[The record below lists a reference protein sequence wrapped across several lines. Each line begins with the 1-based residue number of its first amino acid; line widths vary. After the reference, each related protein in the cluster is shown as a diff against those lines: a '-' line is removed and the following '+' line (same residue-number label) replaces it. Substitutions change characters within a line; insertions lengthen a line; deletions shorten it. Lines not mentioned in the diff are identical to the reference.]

1 MRVDHDEAG
10 LRAENAR
17 LREALRDAERR
28 LEALAKLGRVENPSA
43 SAMSPFSRIDRL
55 GLELSDLRQR
65 QEFVEGILESSGDC
79 IDVLDLD
86 ARLLFMSP
94 GGQRIMQIDDLAP
107 LIGFPWVDF
116 WDGDSRGDA
125 EAALAVALAGGTGR
139 FVGAAPTAKGLMK
152 WWDVVLT
159 PMRDGEGR
167 VAHLL
172 SVSRDMTR
180 ARAAEDALRESETR
194 LRLAQA
200 AGGIGVFET
209 DLQSGQTMLSEEC
222 RAIYGLPPGEIY
234 HAADIEALVLP
245 EDRASFESLGARSG
259 SAGRAAEYRIRRAD
273 TGRVVHVS
281 RHADIVPGPDGSLG
295 KFAGVIQDISERKE
309 AQAQQ
314 RLLMQELAH
323 RVKNT
328 LAIIKSI
335 ANQTLKGLED
345 HAEVRAFDARLL
357 ALGRAFDVLL
367 QESWAA
373 ARIVSVVEGAVSP
386 HGGARRFSLQGPD
399 IMVGPK
405 SALSLVL
412 LLHELCTNA
421 AKYGALSQREGR
433 IDLFWRIL
441 PSGAEPEL
449 MMEWIEKGGPPVS
462 APNRKGFGSRIVSLG
477 LAGARNADVE
487 YRPEGLCARFRAPL
501 SMLES

>member
-1 MRVDHDEAG
+1 MRVEHDEGG

-17 LREALRDAERR
+17 LREALKDAERR
-28 LEALAKLGRVENPSA
+28 LEALAKLGRAEAPKA
-43 SAMSPFSRIDRL
+43 SATPPAATHRL
-55 GLELSDLRQR
+55 GLDLADLHQR

-86 ARLLFMSP
+86 ARLVFMSP
-94 GGQRIMQIDDLAP
+94 GGQRIMEIDDLEP
-107 LIGFPWVDF
+107 LIGFPWLDF
-116 WDGDSRGDA
+116 WNGESRD
-125 EAALAVALAGGTGR
+125 EAGAAVAVALAGGTGR
-139 FVGAAPTAKGLMK
+139 FVGAARTAKGLVK

-172 SVSRDMTR
+172 SVSRDVSR
-180 ARAAEDALRESETR
+180 ARAAEDALRESEAR
-194 LRLAQA
+194 FRLAQA

-209 DLQSGQTMLSEEC
+209 DLQSGETILSDEG
-222 RAIYGLPPGEIY
+222 RAIYGLPPGET
-234 HAADIEALVLP
+234 HHVAEIEALVLP
-245 EDRASFESLGARSG
+245 EDRASFSSLGARSG
-259 SAGRAAEYRIRRAD
+259 SAAARGAEYRIRRPD
-273 TGRVVHVS
+273 TGRVVHIA

-295 KFAGVIQDISERKE
+295 KFAGIIQDVTERKE

-335 ANQTLKGLED
+335 ANQTLKSLDE
-345 HAEVRAFDARLL
+345 HPEVRAFDARLL

-373 ARIVSVVEGAVSP
+373 ARMLSVVEGAVSP
-386 HGGARRFSLQGPD
+386 HGGARRFSLHGPD
-399 IMVGPK
+399 IMIGPK

-433 IDLFWRIL
+433 IDLFWRIA
-441 PSGAEPEL
+441 PSGSEPEL
-449 MMEWIEKGGPPVS
+449 IMEWTEKGGPPVS
-462 APNRKGFGSRIVSLG
+462 APTRKGFGSRIVSLG
-477 LAGARNADVE
+477 LAGVRNAEVE
-487 YRPEGLCARFRAPL
+487 YRREGLHARFHAAL
-501 SMLES
+501 SMLEN

>member
-1 MRVDHDEAG
+1 MEHDEAG
-10 LRAENAR
+10 LLAENAR

-28 LEALAKLGRVENPSA
+28 LEALAKLGRVESPGGPLA
-43 SAMSPFSRIDRL
+43 PFSPTDRL
-55 GLELSDLRQR
+55 RLELSDLSHR
-65 QEFVEGILESSGDC
+65 QEFIEGILESSGDC

-86 ARLLFMSP
+86 VRLVFMSP
-94 GGQRIMQIDDLAP
+94 GGQRIMEIDDLAP
-107 LIGFPWVDF
+107 FIGFPWFDF
-116 WDGDSRGDA
+116 WEADSRPEA
-125 EAALAVALAGGTGR
+125 EAAVSVALGGGTGR

-180 ARAAEDALRESETR
+180 ARAAEDALRESEAR

-209 DLQSGQTMLSEEC
+209 DLQSGEMLLSEEG
-222 RAIYGLPPGEIY
+222 RAIYGLPPAEIY
-234 HAADIEALVLP
+234 HLADIETLVLP
-245 EDRASFESLGARSG
+245 EDRASFESLGARTG
-259 SAGRAAEYRIRRAD
+259 GAGRAAEYRIRRAD
-273 TGRVVHVS
+273 TGRIVHIA
-281 RHADIVPGPDGSLG
+281 RHADIMPGPDGSLG
-295 KFAGVIQDISERKE
+295 KFAGVIQDITERKE

-314 RLLMQELAH
+314 KLLMQELAH

-373 ARIVSVVEGAVSP
+373 ARMLSVVEGAVSP
-386 HGGARRFSLQGPD
+386 HGGARRFSLHGPD

-441 PSGAEPEL
+441 PSGGEPEL
-449 MMEWIEKGGPPVS
+449 VMEWTEKGGPPVS
-462 APNRKGFGSRIVSLG
+462 APTRKGFGSRIVLLG
-477 LAGARNADVE
+477 LAGTRNADVE
-487 YRPEGLCARFRAPL
+487 YRREGFFARFRAPL